1 MRFAPLALNL
11 AIAGAL
17 VLAGAVPATAQILN
31 GTFDNGLTGWTVT
44 TTGSGSATIFTNGNP
59 APGARLW
66 NGFGQAGSATLTQTF
81 NCGGGSDGSCSVSL
95 DYATDTLYGSHMVVT
110 VTLDNVVM
118 YIANHNGGVTAYTP
132 VQFSVPCGQHTLA
145 ISASSTSTSLFSNWM
160 TYVDNVT
167 ASCVPAVSTE
177 GSTWSSLKATY
188 R

>member
-17 VLAGAVPATAQILN
+17 VLAGAFPATAQILN

-44 TTGSGSATIFTNGNP
+44 TTGGCSATVSTNGNP

-66 NGFGQAGSATLTQTF
+66 NNDAGSATLTQTF
-81 NCGGGSDGSCSVSL
+81 NCGGGSDGSCSLSL
-95 DYATDTLYGSHMVVT
+95 DYATDTLVGSKMVVT

-118 YIANHNGGVTAYTP
+118 YSANHNGGVTAYTP
-132 VQFSVPCGQHTLA
+132 VQFSVPCGQHTLG
-145 ISASSTSTSLFSNWM
+145 ISAASTSTSPFSVWM
-160 TYVDNVT
+160 MFVDNVT
-167 ASCVPAVSTE
+167 ASCVPPVSTE

>member
-17 VLAGAVPATAQILN
+17 VLAGAFPATAQILN

-44 TTGSGSATIFTNGNP
+44 TTGGGSATVFTNGNP

-66 NGFGQAGSATLTQTF
+66 NGFGHAGSATLTQTF
-81 NCGGGSDGSCSVSL
+81 NCGGGSDGSCSLSL
-95 DYATDTLYGSHMVVT
+95 DYATDTLYGSNMVVT

-118 YIANHNGGVTAYTP
+118 YSANHNGGVTAYTP

-145 ISASSTSTSLFSNWM
+145 ISAASTSTSLFSNWM
-160 TYVDNVT
+160 MFVDNVT
-167 ASCVPAVSTE
+167 ASCVPPVSTE